1 MWQRIYRALRTVF
14 LISNGFFSAIF
25 LVQEYVCLIVVLPL
39 VFVDE
44 YLLTRSPQCLFILAL
59 LDV

>member
-14 LISNGFFSAIF
+14 LISNGFFPAIF

-44 YLLTRSPQCLFILAL
+44 YQLTGSPQFLFILAL
-59 LDV
+59 